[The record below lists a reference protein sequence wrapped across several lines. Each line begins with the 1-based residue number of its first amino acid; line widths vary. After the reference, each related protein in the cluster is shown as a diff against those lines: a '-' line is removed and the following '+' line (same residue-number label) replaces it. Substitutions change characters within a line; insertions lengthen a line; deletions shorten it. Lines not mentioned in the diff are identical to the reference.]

1 MKISS
6 ILDLQKI
13 SNKINKILSPGD
25 VILLYGQIGVGKTSF
40 ARLLINNY
48 ENEKKLKKSEV
59 LSPTFNI
66 VFEYDIKDFTIE
78 HYDLYRLKDEK
89 EIKNIG
95 LFQNLEQKIT
105 SRINKILLPG
115 DVIFLYGQI
124 GVGKTT
130 FVRLL
135 INNYENEKKLNNS
148 EVLSPTFNIVF
159 EYDIKDFTIEHY
171 DLYRIKNEKELKNIG
186 LFVNLKKNI
195 TIVEWPELIKNK
207 PINRIDLFFEYT
219 KDMNERTL
227 TIKTSGRLKDN
238 EF

>member
-13 SNKINKILSPGD
+13 TSSIKKILLPGD
-25 VILLYGQIGVGKTSF
+25 VIFLYGQIGVGKTTF
-40 ARLLINNY
+40 VRLLINNY

-78 HYDLYRLKDEK
+78 HYDLYRLKNEK

-95 LFQNLEQKIT
+95 LFA
-105 SRINKILLPG
+105 
-115 DVIFLYGQI
+115 
-124 GVGKTT
+124 
-130 FVRLL
+130 
-135 INNYENEKKLNNS
+135 
-148 EVLSPTFNIVF
+148 
-159 EYDIKDFTIEHY
+159 
-171 DLYRIKNEKELKNIG
+171 
-186 LFVNLKKNI
+186 NLKQNI
-195 TIVEWPELIKNK
+195 TIVEWPEIIKNK

>member
-13 SNKINKILSPGD
+13 TSSIHKILLPGD
-25 VILLYGQIGVGKTSF
+25 VIFLYGQIGVGKTTF
-40 ARLLINNY
+40 VRLLINNY

-78 HYDLYRLKDEK
+78 HYDLYRLKNEK

-95 LFQNLEQKIT
+95 LF
-105 SRINKILLPG
+105 
-115 DVIFLYGQI
+115 
-124 GVGKTT
+124 
-130 FVRLL
+130 
-135 INNYENEKKLNNS
+135 
-148 EVLSPTFNIVF
+148 
-159 EYDIKDFTIEHY
+159 
-171 DLYRIKNEKELKNIG
+171 
-186 LFVNLKKNI
+186 VNLKQNI

>member
-13 SNKINKILSPGD
+13 TSSIKKILLPGD
-25 VILLYGQIGVGKTSF
+25 VIFLYGQIGVGKTTF
-40 ARLLINNY
+40 VRLLVNDY

-78 HYDLYRLKDEK
+78 HYDLYRLKNEK

-95 LFQNLEQKIT
+95 LFA
-105 SRINKILLPG
+105 
-115 DVIFLYGQI
+115 
-124 GVGKTT
+124 
-130 FVRLL
+130 
-135 INNYENEKKLNNS
+135 
-148 EVLSPTFNIVF
+148 
-159 EYDIKDFTIEHY
+159 
-171 DLYRIKNEKELKNIG
+171 
-186 LFVNLKKNI
+186 NLKQNI

>member
-6 ILDLQKI
+6 ILDL
-13 SNKINKILSPGD
+13 
-25 VILLYGQIGVGKTSF
+25 
-40 ARLLINNY
+40 
-48 ENEKKLKKSEV
+48 
-59 LSPTFNI
+59 
-66 VFEYDIKDFTIE
+66 
-78 HYDLYRLKDEK
+78 
-89 EIKNIG
+89 
-95 LFQNLEQKIT
+95 QKIT

-135 INNYENEKKLNNS
+135 INNYENEKKLKKS

-159 EYDIKDFTIEHY
+159 EYDIKDFIIEHY
-171 DLYRIKNEKELKNIG
+171 DLYRLKNEKEIKNIG
-186 LFVNLKKNI
+186 LFENLKQNI

-219 KDMNERTL
+219 RDMNERTL

>member
-13 SNKINKILSPGD
+13 TSSIKKILLPGD
-25 VILLYGQIGVGKTSF
+25 VIFLYGQIGVGKTTF

-66 VFEYDIKDFTIE
+66 MFEYDIKDFTIE
-78 HYDLYRLKDEK
+78 HYDLHRLKNEK
-89 EIKNIG
+89 EIINIG
-95 LFQNLEQKIT
+95 LFANLEQ
-105 SRINKILLPG
+105 
-115 DVIFLYGQI
+115 
-124 GVGKTT
+124 
-130 FVRLL
+130 
-135 INNYENEKKLNNS
+135 
-148 EVLSPTFNIVF
+148 
-159 EYDIKDFTIEHY
+159 
-171 DLYRIKNEKELKNIG
+171 
-186 LFVNLKKNI
+186 NI
-195 TIVEWPELIKNK
+195 TIVEWPELIQKK

>member
-13 SNKINKILSPGD
+13 
-25 VILLYGQIGVGKTSF
+25 TSS
-40 ARLLINNY
+40 I
-48 ENEKKLKKSEV
+48 
-59 LSPTFNI
+59 
-66 VFEYDIKDFTIE
+66 
-78 HYDLYRLKDEK
+78 H
-89 EIKNIG
+89 
-95 LFQNLEQKIT
+95 
-105 SRINKILLPG
+105 KILLPG

-135 INNYENEKKLNNS
+135 VNDYENEKKLKKS

-159 EYDIKDFTIEHY
+159 EYDIRDFTIEHY
-171 DLYRIKNEKELKNIG
+171 DLYRIKNEKEIKNIG
-186 LFVNLKKNI
+186 LFANLKQNI

-219 KDMNERTL
+219 RDMNERTL